1 MDHTKKVIIDARNN
15 EGVMEEAVEEMII
28 SWEDSSSSEDDNC
41 SEDDNSDDDPMEGIR
56 ELSFEDY

>member
-1 MDHTKKVIIDARNN
+1 MCIRDRNN
-15 EGVMEEAVEEMII
+15 EGLMEEAVEEMII
-28 SWEDSSSSEDDNC
+28 SVEDSSSSEDDNC